1 MKNLP
6 TLTGLFTLSLAL
18 LNAQETQSIQQ
29 ESKKQDEKVL
39 LETAVVSA
47 PIMRFSLDELNR
59 NMVIIDKEAI
69 NDKGY
74 KNLEDVFRTLPF
86 VNLTD
91 IGLGKNIDLRGQGDK
106 ANISV
111 QVLVNGIPQNML
123 DSSHG
128 VTPLNTIDINSIE
141 RIEILPGGGAV
152 MYGNGTRGGVV
163 NIITQRRYEKPTF
176 NANIGYSNVLEGN
189 GNSYNVDFKYGNK
202 TNENLYYSFGAN
214 YQNKGGPRYGDKIE
228 GVGANLSL
236 TKDIGQSQSVFFDF
250 DIFRGDID
258 SSPNNSFLDN
268 PNPSKNDR
276 KTPGNGDFHNRQL
289 RFDASLGYQNELSPT
304 ANLIVKIFYHYNKI
318 DYLDTKTYISN
329 YTLQMRGMP
338 IAFSFPNTLAD
349 QSGSF
354 FDDQKI
360 GLDIKY
366 DQKHNNGV
374 LILGAQSTY
383 NISKRTMDNYID
395 AYDPNYSM
403 GTLSGL
409 QYINGMLIPFE
420 GNKWSNSLYVIEKYD
435 FTDRFS
441 LMGGIRYEYD
451 KYDIDV
457 DYNMHTHDIFVGGT
471 RMPFVSPT
479 YAQGSL
485 NEDSHNFAFEINPN
499 YKYSTYGN
507 IYAKYERGF
516 ISPSPNSL
524 LQRQGTTYQTT
535 NIKDETYNTFE
546 IGIRDFWWDTFLFS
560 LTGYYTL
567 TNDEFYT
574 IGTAHSISGVEYGN
588 YDKTERM
595 GFELFLEQYFLDN
608 ALTLTESLSYTDA
621 KIKKQNGQSTSQ
633 RIPYVS
639 RYKATLGL
647 NYKFLKDYSLW
658 INNTFYGNQVDTIQ
672 SKIQSYSLTDIGI
685 TAKYKEFLISAGVKN
700 LFDKFYYSFYNSD
713 SSDVITGYSYLIGQG
728 RTFFLSA
735 RYSF

>member
-18 LNAQETQSIQQ
+18 LNAQEAQNIQQ

-91 IGLGKNIDLRGQGDK
+91 VGLGKNIDLRGQGDK

-318 DYLDTKTYISN
+318 DYLDNITYVTN
-329 YTLQMRGMP
+329 YSGFP
-338 IAFSFPNTLAD
+338 IAQAD

-366 DQKHNNGV
+366 DQKHNNGL

-383 NISKRTMDNYID
+383 NISKRTMDNYISAD
-395 AYDPNYSM
+395 NPTAPFLQGYRYDLY
-403 GTLSGL
+403 
-409 QYINGMLIPFE
+409 IPFE
-420 GNKWSNSLYVIEKYD
+420 GNKWSNSLYALEKYD

-451 KYDIDV
+451 KYDINV
-457 DYNMHTHDIFVGGT
+457 SHNTIKHALITPMGEMDIGSGRIV
-471 RMPFVSPT
+471 
-479 YAQGSL
+479 QGSL

-588 YDKTERM
+588 YDKTERI

-639 RYKATLGL
+639 KYKATLGL
-647 NYKFLKDYSLW
+647 NYKFLKDYTLW

-713 SSDVITGYSYLIGQG
+713 SSDTITGYSYLIGQG
-728 RTFFLSA
+728 RTFFISA
-735 RYSF
+735 KYSF

>member
-18 LNAQETQSIQQ
+18 LNAQETQNIQQ

-91 IGLGKNIDLRGQGDK
+91 VGLGKNIDLRGQGDK

-176 NANIGYSNVLEGN
+176 NSNIGYSNVLEGN

-318 DYLDTKTYISN
+318 DYLDNITYVTN
-329 YTLQMRGMP
+329 YSGFP
-338 IAFSFPNTLAD
+338 IAQAD

-366 DQKHNNGV
+366 DQKHNNGL
-374 LILGAQSTY
+374 LILGGQTTY
-383 NISKRTMDNYID
+383 NISKRTMDNYISAD
-395 AYDPNYSM
+395 NPTAPFLQGYRYDLY
-403 GTLSGL
+403 
-409 QYINGMLIPFE
+409 IPFE
-420 GNKWSNSLYVIEKYD
+420 GNKWSNSLYALEKYD

-451 KYDIDV
+451 KYDINV
-457 DYNMHTHDIFVGGT
+457 SHNTIKHALITPMGEIDIGSGRIV
-471 RMPFVSPT
+471 
-479 YAQGSL
+479 QGSL

-574 IGTAHSISGVEYGN
+574 IGTAHSILGVEYGN

-639 RYKATLGL
+639 KYKATLGL
-647 NYKFLKDYSLW
+647 NYKFLKDYTLW

-685 TAKYKEFLISAGVKN
+685 TAKYKEFLIGAGVKN

-713 SSDVITGYSYLIGQG
+713 SSDTITGYSYLIGQG
-728 RTFFLSA
+728 RTFFISA
-735 RYSF
+735 KYSF

>member
-18 LNAQETQSIQQ
+18 LNAQEAQNIQQ

-91 IGLGKNIDLRGQGDK
+91 VGLGKNIDLRGQGDK
-106 ANISV
+106 ANTSV

-304 ANLIVKIFYHYNKI
+304 ANLIAKIFYHYNKI
-318 DYLDTKTYISN
+318 DYLDNITYVTN
-329 YTLQMRGMP
+329 YSGFP
-338 IAFSFPNTLAD
+338 IAQAD

-366 DQKHNNGV
+366 DQKHNNGL

-383 NISKRTMDNYID
+383 NISKRTMDNYISAD
-395 AYDPNYSM
+395 NPTAPFMQGYRYDLY
-403 GTLSGL
+403 
-409 QYINGMLIPFE
+409 IPFE
-420 GNKWSNSLYVIEKYD
+420 GDKWSNSLYALEKYD

-451 KYDIDV
+451 KYDINV
-457 DYNMHTHDIFVGGT
+457 SHNTIKHALITPMGEMDIGSGRIV
-471 RMPFVSPT
+471 
-479 YAQGSL
+479 QGSL

-608 ALTLTESLSYTDA
+608 TLTLTESLSYTDA

-658 INNTFYGNQVDTIQ
+658 INNTFYGNQADTIQ

-728 RTFFLSA
+728 RTFFISA
-735 RYSF
+735 KYSF

>member
-18 LNAQETQSIQQ
+18 LNAQETQNIQQ

-91 IGLGKNIDLRGQGDK
+91 VGLGKNIDLRGQGDK

-318 DYLDTKTYISN
+318 DYLDNITYVTN
-329 YTLQMRGMP
+329 YSGFP
-338 IAFSFPNTLAD
+338 IAQAD

-366 DQKHNNGV
+366 DQKHNNGL

-383 NISKRTMDNYID
+383 NISKRTMDNYISAD
-395 AYDPNYSM
+395 NPTAPFLQGYRYDLY
-403 GTLSGL
+403 
-409 QYINGMLIPFE
+409 IPFE
-420 GNKWSNSLYVIEKYD
+420 GDKWSNSLYVIEKYD

-451 KYDIDV
+451 KYDINV
-457 DYNMHTHDIFVGGT
+457 SHNTIKHALITPMGEMDIGSGQIV
-471 RMPFVSPT
+471 
-479 YAQGSL
+479 QGSL

-608 ALTLTESLSYTDA
+608 ALTLTESLSYTNA

-647 NYKFLKDYSLW
+647 NYKFLKDYTLW

-728 RTFFLSA
+728 RTFFISA
-735 RYSF
+735 KYSF

>member
-6 TLTGLFTLSLAL
+6 TLTGLVTLSLAL
-18 LNAQETQSIQQ
+18 LNAQETQNIQQ
-29 ESKKQDEKVL
+29 ESNKQDEKVL

-91 IGLGKNIDLRGQGDK
+91 VGLGKNIDLRGQGDK

-304 ANLIVKIFYHYNKI
+304 ANLIAKIFYHYNKI
-318 DYLDTKTYISN
+318 DYLDNITYVTN
-329 YTLQMRGMP
+329 YSGFP
-338 IAFSFPNTLAD
+338 IAQAD

-366 DQKHNNGV
+366 DQKHNNGL

-383 NISKRTMDNYID
+383 NISKRTMDNYISAD
-395 AYDPNYSM
+395 NPTAPFMQGYRYDLY
-403 GTLSGL
+403 
-409 QYINGMLIPFE
+409 IPFE
-420 GNKWSNSLYVIEKYD
+420 GDKWSNSLYALEKYD

-451 KYDIDV
+451 KYDINV
-457 DYNMHTHDIFVGGT
+457 SHNTIKHALITPMGEMDIGSGRIV
-471 RMPFVSPT
+471 
-479 YAQGSL
+479 QGSL

-535 NIKDETYNTFE
+535 DIKDETYNTFE
-546 IGIRDFWWDTFLFS
+546 IGIRGFWWDTFLFS

-639 RYKATLGL
+639 KYKATLGL

-658 INNTFYGNQVDTIQ
+658 INNTFYGSQVDTIQ

-685 TAKYKEFLISAGVKN
+685 TAKYKDFLISAGVKN

-713 SSDVITGYSYLIGQG
+713 SSDIITGYSYLIGQG
-728 RTFFLSA
+728 RTFFISA
-735 RYSF
+735 KYSF

>member
-6 TLTGLFTLSLAL
+6 TLTGLVTLSLAL
-18 LNAQETQSIQQ
+18 LNAQETQNIQQ
-29 ESKKQDEKVL
+29 ESNKQDEKVL

-91 IGLGKNIDLRGQGDK
+91 VGLGKNIDLRGQGDK
-106 ANISV
+106 ANTSV

-304 ANLIVKIFYHYNKI
+304 ANLIAKIFYHYNKI
-318 DYLDTKTYISN
+318 DYLDNITYVTN
-329 YTLQMRGMP
+329 YSGFP
-338 IAFSFPNTLAD
+338 IAQAD

-366 DQKHNNGV
+366 DQKHNNGL

-383 NISKRTMDNYID
+383 NISKRTMDNYISAD
-395 AYDPNYSM
+395 NPTAPFLQGYRYDLY
-403 GTLSGL
+403 
-409 QYINGMLIPFE
+409 IPFE
-420 GNKWSNSLYVIEKYD
+420 GDKWSNSLYALEKYD

-451 KYDIDV
+451 KYDINV
-457 DYNMHTHDIFVGGT
+457 SHNTIKHALITPMGEMDIGSGQIV
-471 RMPFVSPT
+471 
-479 YAQGSL
+479 QGSL

-639 RYKATLGL
+639 KYKATLGL
-647 NYKFLKDYSLW
+647 NYKFLKDYTLW

-713 SSDVITGYSYLIGQG
+713 SSDTITGYSYLIGQG
-728 RTFFLSA
+728 RTFFISA
-735 RYSF
+735 KYSF

>member
-18 LNAQETQSIQQ
+18 LNAQETQNIPQ

-86 VNLTD
+86 VNLAD
-91 IGLGKNIDLRGQGDK
+91 VGLGKNIDLRGQGDK

-318 DYLDTKTYISN
+318 DYLDNITYVTN
-329 YTLQMRGMP
+329 YSGFP
-338 IAFSFPNTLAD
+338 IAQAD

-366 DQKHNNGV
+366 DQKHNNGL

-383 NISKRTMDNYID
+383 NISKRTMDNYISAD
-395 AYDPNYSM
+395 NPTAPFMQGYRYDLY
-403 GTLSGL
+403 
-409 QYINGMLIPFE
+409 IPFE
-420 GNKWSNSLYVIEKYD
+420 GDKWSNSLYALEKYD

-451 KYDIDV
+451 KYDINV
-457 DYNMHTHDIFVGGT
+457 SHNTIKHALITPMGEMDIGSGQIV
-471 RMPFVSPT
+471 
-479 YAQGSL
+479 QGSL

-588 YDKTERM
+588 YDKTERI

-639 RYKATLGL
+639 KYKATLGL
-647 NYKFLKDYSLW
+647 NYKFLKDYTLW
-658 INNTFYGNQVDTIQ
+658 VNNTFYGNQVDTIQ

-728 RTFFLSA
+728 RTFFISA
-735 RYSF
+735 KYSF

>member
-91 IGLGKNIDLRGQGDK
+91 VGLGKNIDLRGQGDK
-106 ANISV
+106 ANTSV

-304 ANLIVKIFYHYNKI
+304 ANLIAKIFYHYNKS
-318 DYLDTKTYISN
+318 DYLDNITYVTKYS
-329 YTLQMRGMP
+329 GFP
-338 IAFSFPNTLAD
+338 IAQAD

-366 DQKHNNGV
+366 DQKHNNGL

-383 NISKRTMDNYID
+383 NMSKRTMDNYISAD
-395 AYDPNYSM
+395 NPTAPFLQGYRYDLY
-403 GTLSGL
+403 
-409 QYINGMLIPFE
+409 IPFE
-420 GNKWSNSLYVIEKYD
+420 GNKWSNSLYALEKYD

-451 KYDIDV
+451 KYDINV
-457 DYNMHTHDIFVGGT
+457 SHNTIKHALITPMGEMDIGSGRIV
-471 RMPFVSPT
+471 
-479 YAQGSL
+479 QGSL

-608 ALTLTESLSYTDA
+608 TLTLTESLSYTDA

-639 RYKATLGL
+639 KYKATLGL
-647 NYKFLKDYSLW
+647 NYKFLKDYTLW

-728 RTFFLSA
+728 RTFFISA
-735 RYSF
+735 KYSF

>member
-18 LNAQETQSIQQ
+18 LNAQEAQNIPQ

-91 IGLGKNIDLRGQGDK
+91 VGLGKNIDLRGQGDK
-106 ANISV
+106 ANTSV

-318 DYLDTKTYISN
+318 DYLDNITYVTN
-329 YTLQMRGMP
+329 YRGFP
-338 IAFSFPNTLAD
+338 IAQAD

-366 DQKHNNGV
+366 DQKHNNGL

-383 NISKRTMDNYID
+383 NISKRTMDNYISAD
-395 AYDPNYSM
+395 NPTAPFMQGYRYDLY
-403 GTLSGL
+403 
-409 QYINGMLIPFE
+409 IPFE
-420 GNKWSNSLYVIEKYD
+420 GDKWSNSLYALEKYD

-451 KYDIDV
+451 KYDINV
-457 DYNMHTHDIFVGGT
+457 SHNTIKHALITPMGEMDIGSGQIV
-471 RMPFVSPT
+471 
-479 YAQGSL
+479 QGSL

-647 NYKFLKDYSLW
+647 NYKFLKDYTLW

-728 RTFFLSA
+728 RTFFISA
-735 RYSF
+735 KYSF

>member
-1 MKNLP
+1 
-6 TLTGLFTLSLAL
+6 
-18 LNAQETQSIQQ
+18 
-29 ESKKQDEKVL
+29 
-39 LETAVVSA
+39 
-47 PIMRFSLDELNR
+47 
-59 NMVIIDKEAI
+59 
-69 NDKGY
+69 
-74 KNLEDVFRTLPF
+74 
-86 VNLTD
+86 
-91 IGLGKNIDLRGQGDK
+91 
-106 ANISV
+106 
-111 QVLVNGIPQNML
+111 ML

-304 ANLIVKIFYHYNKI
+304 ANLIAKIFYHYNKI
-318 DYLDTKTYISN
+318 DYLDNITYVTN
-329 YTLQMRGMP
+329 YSGFP
-338 IAFSFPNTLAD
+338 IAQAD

-366 DQKHNNGV
+366 DQKHNNGL

-383 NISKRTMDNYID
+383 NMSKRTMDNYISAD
-395 AYDPNYSM
+395 NPTAPFLQGYRYDLY
-403 GTLSGL
+403 
-409 QYINGMLIPFE
+409 IPFE
-420 GNKWSNSLYVIEKYD
+420 GNKWSNSLYALEKYD

-451 KYDIDV
+451 KYDINV
-457 DYNMHTHDIFVGGT
+457 SHNTIKHALITPMGEMDIGSGRIV
-471 RMPFVSPT
+471 
-479 YAQGSL
+479 QGSL

-608 ALTLTESLSYTDA
+608 TLTLTESLSYTDA

-639 RYKATLGL
+639 KYKATLGL
-647 NYKFLKDYSLW
+647 NYKFLKDYTLW

-728 RTFFLSA
+728 RTFFISA
-735 RYSF
+735 KYSF

>member
-18 LNAQETQSIQQ
+18 LNAQEAQNIQQ

-91 IGLGKNIDLRGQGDK
+91 VGLGKNIDLRGQGDK

-304 ANLIVKIFYHYNKI
+304 ANLIAKIFYHYNKI
-318 DYLDTKTYISN
+318 DYLDNITYVTN
-329 YTLQMRGMP
+329 YRGFP
-338 IAFSFPNTLAD
+338 IAQAD

-366 DQKHNNGV
+366 DQKHNNGL

-383 NISKRTMDNYID
+383 NISKRTMDNYISAD
-395 AYDPNYSM
+395 NPTAPFMQGYRYDLY
-403 GTLSGL
+403 
-409 QYINGMLIPFE
+409 IPFE
-420 GNKWSNSLYVIEKYD
+420 GDKWSNSLYALEKYD

-451 KYDIDV
+451 KYDINV
-457 DYNMHTHDIFVGGT
+457 SHNTIKHALITPMGEMDIGSGQIV
-471 RMPFVSPT
+471 
-479 YAQGSL
+479 QGSL

-588 YDKTERM
+588 YDKTERI

-639 RYKATLGL
+639 KYKATLGL
-647 NYKFLKDYSLW
+647 NYKFLKDYTLW

-728 RTFFLSA
+728 RTFFISA
-735 RYSF
+735 KYSF

>member
-18 LNAQETQSIQQ
+18 LNAQETQNIQQ

-91 IGLGKNIDLRGQGDK
+91 VGLGKNIDLRGQGDK

-176 NANIGYSNVLEGN
+176 NSNIGYSNVLEGN

-276 KTPGNGDFHNRQL
+276 KAPGNGDFHNRQL

-304 ANLIVKIFYHYNKI
+304 ANLIAKIFYHYNKI
-318 DYLDTKTYISN
+318 DYLDNITYVTN
-329 YTLQMRGMP
+329 YSGFP
-338 IAFSFPNTLAD
+338 IAQAD

-366 DQKHNNGV
+366 DQKHNNGL

-383 NISKRTMDNYID
+383 NISKRTMDNYISAD
-395 AYDPNYSM
+395 NPTAPFLQGYRYDLY
-403 GTLSGL
+403 
-409 QYINGMLIPFE
+409 IPFE
-420 GNKWSNSLYVIEKYD
+420 GNKWSNSLYALEKYD

-451 KYDIDV
+451 KYDINV
-457 DYNMHTHDIFVGGT
+457 SHNTIKHALITPMGEMDIGSGRIV
-471 RMPFVSPT
+471 
-479 YAQGSL
+479 QGSL

-639 RYKATLGL
+639 KYKATLGL
-647 NYKFLKDYSLW
+647 NYKFLKDYTLW

-728 RTFFLSA
+728 RTFFISA
-735 RYSF
+735 KYSF

>member
-18 LNAQETQSIQQ
+18 LNAQETQNIQQ

-91 IGLGKNIDLRGQGDK
+91 VGLGKNIDLRGQGDK
-106 ANISV
+106 ANTSV

-304 ANLIVKIFYHYNKI
+304 ANLIAKIFYHYNKI
-318 DYLDTKTYISN
+318 DYLDNITYVTN
-329 YTLQMRGMP
+329 YRGFP
-338 IAFSFPNTLAD
+338 IAQAD

-366 DQKHNNGV
+366 DQKHNNGL

-383 NISKRTMDNYID
+383 NISKRTMDNYISAD
-395 AYDPNYSM
+395 NPTAPFMQGYRYDLY
-403 GTLSGL
+403 
-409 QYINGMLIPFE
+409 IPFE
-420 GNKWSNSLYVIEKYD
+420 GDKWSNSLYALEKYD

-451 KYDIDV
+451 KYDINV
-457 DYNMHTHDIFVGGT
+457 SHNTIKHALITPMGEMDIGSGQIV
-471 RMPFVSPT
+471 
-479 YAQGSL
+479 QGSL

-546 IGIRDFWWDTFLFS
+546 IGIRDFWWDAFLFS

-639 RYKATLGL
+639 KYKATLGL

-728 RTFFLSA
+728 RTFFISA
-735 RYSF
+735 KYSF

>member
-18 LNAQETQSIQQ
+18 LNAQETQNIQQ

-91 IGLGKNIDLRGQGDK
+91 VGLGKNIDLRGQGDK

-304 ANLIVKIFYHYNKI
+304 ANLIAKIFYHYNKI
-318 DYLDTKTYISN
+318 DYLDNITYVAN
-329 YTLQMRGMP
+329 YSGFP
-338 IAFSFPNTLAD
+338 IAQAD

-374 LILGAQSTY
+374 LILGAQSIY
-383 NISKRTMDNYID
+383 NISKRTMDNYISAD
-395 AYDPNYSM
+395 NPTAPFMQGYRYDLY
-403 GTLSGL
+403 
-409 QYINGMLIPFE
+409 IPFE
-420 GNKWSNSLYVIEKYD
+420 GDKWSNSLYALEKYD

-451 KYDIDV
+451 KYDINV
-457 DYNMHTHDIFVGGT
+457 SHNTIKHALITPMGEMDIGSGQIV
-471 RMPFVSPT
+471 
-479 YAQGSL
+479 QGSL

-639 RYKATLGL
+639 KYKATLGL

-728 RTFFLSA
+728 RTFFVSA
-735 RYSF
+735 KYSF

>member
-18 LNAQETQSIQQ
+18 LNAQEAQNIPQ

-91 IGLGKNIDLRGQGDK
+91 VGLGKNIDLRGQGDK

-176 NANIGYSNVLEGN
+176 NSNIGYSNVLEGN

-276 KTPGNGDFHNRQL
+276 KAPGNGDFHNRQL

-304 ANLIVKIFYHYNKI
+304 ANLIAKIFYHYNKI
-318 DYLDTKTYISN
+318 DYLDNITYVTN
-329 YTLQMRGMP
+329 YSGFP
-338 IAFSFPNTLAD
+338 IAQAD

-366 DQKHNNGV
+366 DQKHNNGL

-383 NISKRTMDNYID
+383 NISKRTMDNYISAD
-395 AYDPNYSM
+395 NPTAPFLQGYRYDLY
-403 GTLSGL
+403 
-409 QYINGMLIPFE
+409 IPFE
-420 GNKWSNSLYVIEKYD
+420 GNKWSNSLYALEKYD

-451 KYDIDV
+451 KYDINV
-457 DYNMHTHDIFVGGT
+457 SHNTIKHALITPMGEMDIGSGRIV
-471 RMPFVSPT
+471 
-479 YAQGSL
+479 QGSL

-639 RYKATLGL
+639 KYKATLGL

-713 SSDVITGYSYLIGQG
+713 SSDTITGYSYLIGQG
-728 RTFFLSA
+728 RTFFISA
-735 RYSF
+735 KYSF

>member
-6 TLTGLFTLSLAL
+6 TLTGLVTLSLAL
-18 LNAQETQSIQQ
+18 LNAQEAQNIQQ
-29 ESKKQDEKVL
+29 ESNKQDEKVL

-91 IGLGKNIDLRGQGDK
+91 VGLGKNIDLRGQGDK
-106 ANISV
+106 ANTSV

-258 SSPNNSFLDN
+258 SSPNNSFSDN

-304 ANLIVKIFYHYNKI
+304 ANLIAKIFYHYNKI
-318 DYLDTKTYISN
+318 DYLDNITYVTN
-329 YTLQMRGMP
+329 YRGFP
-338 IAFSFPNTLAD
+338 IAQAD

-366 DQKHNNGV
+366 DQKHNNGL

-383 NISKRTMDNYID
+383 NISKRTMDNYISAD
-395 AYDPNYSM
+395 NPTAPFMQGYRYDLY
-403 GTLSGL
+403 
-409 QYINGMLIPFE
+409 IPFE
-420 GNKWSNSLYVIEKYD
+420 GDKWSNSLYALEKYD

-451 KYDIDV
+451 KYDINV
-457 DYNMHTHDIFVGGT
+457 SHNTIKHALITPMGEMDIGSGQIV
-471 RMPFVSPT
+471 
-479 YAQGSL
+479 QGSL

-639 RYKATLGL
+639 KYKATLGL

-728 RTFFLSA
+728 RTFFISA
-735 RYSF
+735 KYSF

>member
-6 TLTGLFTLSLAL
+6 TLTGLVTLSLAL

-91 IGLGKNIDLRGQGDK
+91 VGLGKNIDLRGQGDK
-106 ANISV
+106 ANTSV

-258 SSPNNSFLDN
+258 SSPNNSFSDN

-304 ANLIVKIFYHYNKI
+304 ANLIAKIFYHYNKI
-318 DYLDTKTYISN
+318 DYLDNITYVTN
-329 YTLQMRGMP
+329 YSGFP
-338 IAFSFPNTLAD
+338 IAQAD

-366 DQKHNNGV
+366 DQKHNNGL

-383 NISKRTMDNYID
+383 NMSKRTMDNYISAD
-395 AYDPNYSM
+395 NPTAPFMQGYRYDLY
-403 GTLSGL
+403 
-409 QYINGMLIPFE
+409 IPFE
-420 GNKWSNSLYVIEKYD
+420 GDKWSNSLYALEKYD

-451 KYDIDV
+451 KYDINV
-457 DYNMHTHDIFVGGT
+457 SHNTIKHALITPMGEMDIGSGQIV
-471 RMPFVSPT
+471 
-479 YAQGSL
+479 QGSL

-546 IGIRDFWWDTFLFS
+546 IGIRDFWWDAFLFS

-713 SSDVITGYSYLIGQG
+713 SSDTITGYSYLIGQG
-728 RTFFLSA
+728 RTFFISA
-735 RYSF
+735 KYSF

>member
-6 TLTGLFTLSLAL
+6 TLTGLVTLSLAL
-18 LNAQETQSIQQ
+18 LNAQETQNIQQ

-59 NMVIIDKEAI
+59 NMVIINKEAI

-106 ANISV
+106 ANTSV

-304 ANLIVKIFYHYNKI
+304 ANLITKIFYHYNKI
-318 DYLDTKTYISN
+318 DYLDNITYVTN
-329 YTLQMRGMP
+329 YSGFP
-338 IAFSFPNTLAD
+338 IAQAD

-366 DQKHNNGV
+366 DQKHNNGL
-374 LILGAQSTY
+374 LILGVQSTY
-383 NISKRTMDNYID
+383 NISKRTMDNYISAD
-395 AYDPNYSM
+395 NPTAPFMQGYRYDLY
-403 GTLSGL
+403 
-409 QYINGMLIPFE
+409 IPFE
-420 GNKWSNSLYVIEKYD
+420 GDKWSNSLYALEKYD

-451 KYDIDV
+451 KYDINV
-457 DYNMHTHDIFVGGT
+457 SHNTIKHALITPMGEMDIGSGQIV
-471 RMPFVSPT
+471 
-479 YAQGSL
+479 QGSL

-546 IGIRDFWWDTFLFS
+546 IGIRDFWWDAFLFS

-608 ALTLTESLSYTDA
+608 TLTLTESLSYTDA

-728 RTFFLSA
+728 RTFFISA
-735 RYSF
+735 KYSF

>member
-18 LNAQETQSIQQ
+18 LNAQETQNIQQ

-91 IGLGKNIDLRGQGDK
+91 VGLGKNIDLRGQGDK
-106 ANISV
+106 ANTSV

-304 ANLIVKIFYHYNKI
+304 ANLIAKIFYHYNKI
-318 DYLDTKTYISN
+318 DYLDNITYVTN
-329 YTLQMRGMP
+329 YSGFP
-338 IAFSFPNTLAD
+338 IAQAD

-366 DQKHNNGV
+366 DQKHNNGL

-383 NISKRTMDNYID
+383 NMSKRTMDNYISAD
-395 AYDPNYSM
+395 NPTAPFLQGYRYDLY
-403 GTLSGL
+403 
-409 QYINGMLIPFE
+409 IPFE
-420 GNKWSNSLYVIEKYD
+420 GNKWSNSLYALEKYD

-451 KYDIDV
+451 KYDINV
-457 DYNMHTHDIFVGGT
+457 SHNTIKHALITPMGEMDIGSGRIV
-471 RMPFVSPT
+471 
-479 YAQGSL
+479 QGSL

-507 IYAKYERGF
+507 IYAKYERSF

-588 YDKTERM
+588 YDKTERI

-639 RYKATLGL
+639 KYKATLGL

-728 RTFFLSA
+728 RTFFVSA
-735 RYSF
+735 KYSF

>member
-18 LNAQETQSIQQ
+18 LNAQETQNIQQ

-91 IGLGKNIDLRGQGDK
+91 VGLGKNIDLRGQGDK
-106 ANISV
+106 ANTSV

-176 NANIGYSNVLEGN
+176 NSNIGYSNVLEGN

-318 DYLDTKTYISN
+318 DYLDNITYVTN
-329 YTLQMRGMP
+329 YSGFP
-338 IAFSFPNTLAD
+338 IAQAD

-366 DQKHNNGV
+366 DQKHNNGL

-383 NISKRTMDNYID
+383 NISKRTMDNYISAD
-395 AYDPNYSM
+395 NPTAPFLQGYRYDLY
-403 GTLSGL
+403 
-409 QYINGMLIPFE
+409 IPFE
-420 GNKWSNSLYVIEKYD
+420 GNKWSNSLYALEKYD

-451 KYDIDV
+451 KYDINV
-457 DYNMHTHDIFVGGT
+457 SHNTIKHALITPMGEIDIGSGRIV
-471 RMPFVSPT
+471 
-479 YAQGSL
+479 QGSL

-574 IGTAHSISGVEYGN
+574 IGTAHSILGVEYGN

-639 RYKATLGL
+639 KYKATLGL
-647 NYKFLKDYSLW
+647 NYKFLKDYTLW

-713 SSDVITGYSYLIGQG
+713 SSDTITGYSYLIGQG
-728 RTFFLSA
+728 RTFFISA
-735 RYSF
+735 KYSF

>member
-18 LNAQETQSIQQ
+18 LNAQETQNIQQ

-91 IGLGKNIDLRGQGDK
+91 VGLGKNIDLRGQGDK

-276 KTPGNGDFHNRQL
+276 KTPSNGDFHNRQL

-304 ANLIVKIFYHYNKI
+304 ANLIAKIFYHYNKI
-318 DYLDTKTYISN
+318 DYLDNITYVTN
-329 YTLQMRGMP
+329 YSGFP
-338 IAFSFPNTLAD
+338 IAQAD

-366 DQKHNNGV
+366 DQKHNNGL

-383 NISKRTMDNYID
+383 NMSKRTMDNYISAD
-395 AYDPNYSM
+395 NPTAPFLQGYRYDLY
-403 GTLSGL
+403 
-409 QYINGMLIPFE
+409 IPFE
-420 GNKWSNSLYVIEKYD
+420 GNKWSNSLYALEKYD

-451 KYDIDV
+451 KYDINV
-457 DYNMHTHDIFVGGT
+457 SHNTIKHALITPMGEMDIGSGRIV
-471 RMPFVSPT
+471 
-479 YAQGSL
+479 QGSL

-639 RYKATLGL
+639 KYKATLGL

-728 RTFFLSA
+728 RTFFVSA
-735 RYSF
+735 KYSF

>member
-18 LNAQETQSIQQ
+18 LNAQETQNIPQ

-91 IGLGKNIDLRGQGDK
+91 VGLGKNIDLRGQGDK

-176 NANIGYSNVLEGN
+176 NSNIGYSNVLEGN

-214 YQNKGGPRYGDKIE
+214 YQNKGGPRYGDKIK

-318 DYLDTKTYISN
+318 DYLDNITYVTN
-329 YTLQMRGMP
+329 YSGFP
-338 IAFSFPNTLAD
+338 IAQAD

-366 DQKHNNGV
+366 DQKHNNGL

-383 NISKRTMDNYID
+383 NISKRTMDNYISAD
-395 AYDPNYSM
+395 NPTAPFLQGYRYDLY
-403 GTLSGL
+403 
-409 QYINGMLIPFE
+409 IPFE
-420 GNKWSNSLYVIEKYD
+420 GNKWSNSLYALEKYD

-451 KYDIDV
+451 KYDINV
-457 DYNMHTHDIFVGGT
+457 SHNTIKHALITPMGEMDIGSGRIV
-471 RMPFVSPT
+471 
-479 YAQGSL
+479 QGSL

-588 YDKTERM
+588 YDKTERI

-639 RYKATLGL
+639 KYKATLGL

-728 RTFFLSA
+728 RTFFISA
-735 RYSF
+735 KYSF

>member
-18 LNAQETQSIQQ
+18 LNAQETQNIQQ
-29 ESKKQDEKVL
+29 ESNKQDEKVL

-91 IGLGKNIDLRGQGDK
+91 VGLGKNIDLRGQGDK

-176 NANIGYSNVLEGN
+176 NANIGYSKDIDGKGN
-189 GNSYNVDFKYGNK
+189 RNNVDFKYGNK

-276 KTPGNGDFHNRQL
+276 KTPGNGDFHNR
-289 RFDASLGYQNELSPT
+289 
-304 ANLIVKIFYHYNKI
+304 
-318 DYLDTKTYISN
+318 
-329 YTLQMRGMP
+329 
-338 IAFSFPNTLAD
+338 
-349 QSGSF
+349 
-354 FDDQKI
+354 
-360 GLDIKY
+360 
-366 DQKHNNGV
+366 
-374 LILGAQSTY
+374 
-383 NISKRTMDNYID
+383 
-395 AYDPNYSM
+395 
-403 GTLSGL
+403 
-409 QYINGMLIPFE
+409 
-420 GNKWSNSLYVIEKYD
+420 
-435 FTDRFS
+435 
-441 LMGGIRYEYD
+441 
-451 KYDIDV
+451 
-457 DYNMHTHDIFVGGT
+457 
-471 RMPFVSPT
+471 
-479 YAQGSL
+479 
-485 NEDSHNFAFEINPN
+485 
-499 YKYSTYGN
+499 
-507 IYAKYERGF
+507 
-516 ISPSPNSL
+516 
-524 LQRQGTTYQTT
+524 
-535 NIKDETYNTFE
+535 
-546 IGIRDFWWDTFLFS
+546 
-560 LTGYYTL
+560 
-567 TNDEFYT
+567 
-574 IGTAHSISGVEYGN
+574 
-588 YDKTERM
+588 
-595 GFELFLEQYFLDN
+595 
-608 ALTLTESLSYTDA
+608 
-621 KIKKQNGQSTSQ
+621 
-633 RIPYVS
+633 
-639 RYKATLGL
+639 
-647 NYKFLKDYSLW
+647 
-658 INNTFYGNQVDTIQ
+658 
-672 SKIQSYSLTDIGI
+672 
-685 TAKYKEFLISAGVKN
+685 
-700 LFDKFYYSFYNSD
+700 
-713 SSDVITGYSYLIGQG
+713 
-728 RTFFLSA
+728 
-735 RYSF
+735 

>member
-1 MKNLP
+1 MTN
-6 TLTGLFTLSLAL
+6 
-18 LNAQETQSIQQ
+18 
-29 ESKKQDEKVL
+29 
-39 LETAVVSA
+39 
-47 PIMRFSLDELNR
+47 
-59 NMVIIDKEAI
+59 
-69 NDKGY
+69 
-74 KNLEDVFRTLPF
+74 
-86 VNLTD
+86 
-91 IGLGKNIDLRGQGDK
+91 
-106 ANISV
+106 
-111 QVLVNGIPQNML
+111 
-123 DSSHG
+123 
-128 VTPLNTIDINSIE
+128 
-141 RIEILPGGGAV
+141 
-152 MYGNGTRGGVV
+152 
-163 NIITQRRYEKPTF
+163 
-176 NANIGYSNVLEGN
+176 YSG
-189 GNSYNVDFKYGNK
+189 F
-202 TNENLYYSFGAN
+202 
-214 YQNKGGPRYGDKIE
+214 
-228 GVGANLSL
+228 
-236 TKDIGQSQSVFFDF
+236 
-250 DIFRGDID
+250 
-258 SSPNNSFLDN
+258 
-268 PNPSKNDR
+268 
-276 KTPGNGDFHNRQL
+276 
-289 RFDASLGYQNELSPT
+289 
-304 ANLIVKIFYHYNKI
+304 
-318 DYLDTKTYISN
+318 
-329 YTLQMRGMP
+329 P
-338 IAFSFPNTLAD
+338 IAQAD

-366 DQKHNNGV
+366 DQKHNNGL

-383 NISKRTMDNYID
+383 NMSKRTMDNYISAD
-395 AYDPNYSM
+395 NPTAPFMQGYRYDLY
-403 GTLSGL
+403 
-409 QYINGMLIPFE
+409 IPFE
-420 GNKWSNSLYVIEKYD
+420 GDKWSNSLYALEKYD

-451 KYDIDV
+451 KYDINV
-457 DYNMHTHDIFVGGT
+457 SHNTIKHALITPMGEMDIGSGRIV
-471 RMPFVSPT
+471 
-479 YAQGSL
+479 QGSL

-535 NIKDETYNTFE
+535 DIKDETYNTFE
-546 IGIRDFWWDTFLFS
+546 IGIRGFWWDTFLFS

-639 RYKATLGL
+639 KYKATLGL

-658 INNTFYGNQVDTIQ
+658 INNTFYGSQVDTIQ

-685 TAKYKEFLISAGVKN
+685 TAKYKDFLISAGVKN

-713 SSDVITGYSYLIGQG
+713 SSDIITGYSYLIGQG
-728 RTFFLSA
+728 RTFFISA
-735 RYSF
+735 KYSF

>member
-18 LNAQETQSIQQ
+18 LNAQEAQNIPQ

-106 ANISV
+106 ANTSV

-152 MYGNGTRGGVV
+152 MYGNGTRGGAV

-304 ANLIVKIFYHYNKI
+304 ANLIAKIFYHYNKI
-318 DYLDTKTYISN
+318 DYLDNITYVTN
-329 YTLQMRGMP
+329 YSGFP
-338 IAFSFPNTLAD
+338 IAQAD

-366 DQKHNNGV
+366 DQKHNNGL

-383 NISKRTMDNYID
+383 NISKRTMDNYISAD
-395 AYDPNYSM
+395 NPTAPFMQGYRYDLY
-403 GTLSGL
+403 
-409 QYINGMLIPFE
+409 IPFE
-420 GNKWSNSLYVIEKYD
+420 GDKWSNSLYALEKYD

-451 KYDIDV
+451 KYDINV
-457 DYNMHTHDIFVGGT
+457 SHNTIKHALITPMGEMDIGSGQIV
-471 RMPFVSPT
+471 
-479 YAQGSL
+479 QGSL

-608 ALTLTESLSYTDA
+608 ALTFTESLSYTDA
-621 KIKKQNGQSTSQ
+621 KIKKQNGQSTGQ

-639 RYKATLGL
+639 KYKATLGL
-647 NYKFLKDYSLW
+647 NYKFLKDYTLW

-728 RTFFLSA
+728 RTFFISA
-735 RYSF
+735 KYSF

>member
-91 IGLGKNIDLRGQGDK
+91 VGLGKNIDLRGQGDK
-106 ANISV
+106 ANTSV

-304 ANLIVKIFYHYNKI
+304 ANLIAKIFYHYNKI
-318 DYLDTKTYISN
+318 DYLDNITYVTN
-329 YTLQMRGMP
+329 YSGFP
-338 IAFSFPNTLAD
+338 IAQAD

-366 DQKHNNGV
+366 DQKHNNGL

-383 NISKRTMDNYID
+383 NMSKRTMDNYISAD
-395 AYDPNYSM
+395 NPTAPFLQGYRYDLY
-403 GTLSGL
+403 
-409 QYINGMLIPFE
+409 IPFE
-420 GNKWSNSLYVIEKYD
+420 GNKWSNSLYALEKYD

-451 KYDIDV
+451 KYDINV
-457 DYNMHTHDIFVGGT
+457 SHNTIKHALITPMGEMDIGSGRIV
-471 RMPFVSPT
+471 
-479 YAQGSL
+479 QGSL

-608 ALTLTESLSYTDA
+608 TLTLTESLSYTDA

-639 RYKATLGL
+639 KYKATLGL
-647 NYKFLKDYSLW
+647 NYKFLKDYTLW

-728 RTFFLSA
+728 RTFFISA
-735 RYSF
+735 KYSF